1 MKIIIVFLFILL
13 ISGIYAFCEEGQ
25 IDINKASVTELDEL
39 YGVGPATA
47 QNIIDAR
54 PYEKIDDLINAKGIG
69 EIKLSQIKN
78 QGIACVGE
86 SSNSN
91 TNENK
96 KDNEDGID
104 VNVVVKEP
112 EETDVEKSPMVTGS
126 AVQETLKPAQVI
138 NLNAKDIKSEDDTQS
153 GSKTIYYLAG
163 FALLLGGLF
172 LLRGKKQKTEFDD

>member
-47 QNIIDAR
+47 QNIIDVR
-54 PYEKIDDLINAKGIG
+54 PYENVDDLINAKGIG
-69 EIKLSQIKN
+69 EVKLSQIKD
-78 QGIACVGE
+78 QGLACVEEHTSNNE
-86 SSNSN
+86 SVDIK
-91 TNENK
+91 K
-96 KDNEDGID
+96 KDSID
-104 VNVVVKEP
+104 VSVEVKKTEDKN
-112 EETDVEKSPMVTGS
+112 TQDTSKITGS
-126 AVQETLKPAQVI
+126 AIQETPKPAQVI
-138 NLNAKDIKSEDDTQS
+138 NLNAKDIKSEENTQES
-153 GSKTIYYLAG
+153 SKTIYYLAG